1 MLIAAQHD
9 TSTGIFQG
17 GICYNLPEIDSEVM
31 FMPSSSKNKIA
42 ERILGQL
49 KGLRERM
56 QPGEEPLLDI
66 PGIWDRKAEAEE
78 AGGSMACDIV
88 LTNQRLMGY
97 AYTAFP
103 RERVFLD
110 ALPLVE
116 ITAVSLRH
124 KTFEPLFRELLVRSR
139 ERKVYVRTSRRH
151 VESLYEGL
159 RAAIEE
165 YAPEAQPALE
175 QEESQ
180 PEVTEAAEQGARRR
194 RPVYGR
200 QDIRTAFENSPL
212 AITLLLV
219 GGLALEVIGILAW
232 VITKSAQVGGPLFF
246 TGLLCVIFSIIVQR
260 QQR

>member
-1 MLIAAQHD
+1 
-9 TSTGIFQG
+9 
-17 GICYNLPEIDSEVM
+17 M

-66 PGIWDRKAEAEE
+66 PGIWDRKVVE
-78 AGGSMACDIV
+78 AGETGEAGSSMACDIV
-88 LTNQRLMGY
+88 LTNRRLMGY

-110 ALPLVE
+110 AIPLVE

-124 KTFEPLFRELLVRSR
+124 KTFEPMFRELLVRSR

-151 VESLYEGL
+151 VEALYEGL
-159 RAAIEE
+159 RSAIEE
-165 YAPEAQPALE
+165 YAPQAQSALE
-175 QEESQ
+175 QEKSL
-180 PEVTEAAEQGARRR
+180 PGASEVAEPGTRRPA
-194 RPVYGR
+194 PVYGR
-200 QDIRTAFENSPL
+200 QDIRTAFESSPL

-232 VITKSAQVGGPLFF
+232 VITKSAQTGGPLFF
-246 TGLLCVIFSIIVQR
+246 AGLLCVIFSIIVKR